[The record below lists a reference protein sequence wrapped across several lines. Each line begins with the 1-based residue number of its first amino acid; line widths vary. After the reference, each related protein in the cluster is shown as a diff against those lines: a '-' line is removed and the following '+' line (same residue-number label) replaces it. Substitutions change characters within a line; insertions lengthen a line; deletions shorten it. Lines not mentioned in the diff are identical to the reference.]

1 MHRCKEIHVG
11 ASVLTTFLSSYLANM
26 SLQYKLLG
34 TRTMYTQRAIF
45 LFLKENV
52 CSGYSLVAALS
63 NVNDSF
69 TRSRSIKRPKHFVIR
84 HVMSTQN
91 LYFFVKYT
99 ESVSTIRR
107 RTPTLFKC
115 YSLIFDRI
123 RVLKFSNYSR
133 RSCEQC
139 RL

>member
-26 SLQYKLLG
+26 SLQYKLLV
-34 TRTMYTQRAIF
+34 TRSRQCIHKE
-45 LFLKENV
+45 LFSYFSKKMFAV
-52 CSGYSLVAALS
+52 DIHCH
-63 NVNDSF
+63 VNDSF
-69 TRSRSIKRPKHFVIR
+69 TLSRSIICDQARDEYP
-84 HVMSTQN
+84 Q
-91 LYFFVKYT
+91 LFFVKYT